1 MGWQEIFNNI
11 DRAGTEVRL
20 RLVVRGRVQGV
31 GFRPGVYRS
40 AAEAGVS
47 GFVLNTGSGVVIE
60 IEGNGPSIEEFGRL
74 LIEEAPPLA
83 RIDSIEPERIAVT
96 GQPGFVIAESEG
108 GTSRDALF
116 PVDTAVCED
125 CLRELADPSD
135 PRFRYPFINCTNCGP
150 RFTIINGLPYDR
162 DLTTMRRFTMDRL
175 CGSQY
180 ADPGDRRFHAE
191 PISCPGCGP
200 VLSLIDSGGKV
211 IPGDP
216 IDEGRK
222 ILADGGILAV
232 KGLGGYHLACL
243 AKDEKAVQLLR
254 DRKNRPVKPFAIMF
268 SSMETVLRYCYA
280 DEEEARLLASP
291 EAPIVLLKSRQSG
304 LPAAIAPGN
313 AYTGA
318 FLPYT
323 PLHHLLIEGF
333 DLLVMTS
340 ANFTDEPLISREDEL
355 PGILGRIAD
364 AALTN
369 DREIAHKCDDSIFFV
384 PGRTVIPLRRA
395 RGFVPEP
402 VILPQYH
409 DRCVLATGG
418 QEKGTFTLTRGDRA
432 FVSSHLGD
440 LGDIRG
446 QENFKRELESFCAIL
461 GVSPEVVVSDL
472 HPDYFTTRF
481 ADAYDCSSRIS
492 VQHHHAHAVSVM
504 VEYGLAGPVIGVS
517 FDGTGYGSDGNLWG
531 GEFLLA
537 SYHDFR
543 RLAHLKYVP
552 LPGGAVAVREPWRMA
567 LVYLRELFGEK
578 AASMELPGFSFE
590 GLPAQQVLGMVSR
603 MINTHM
609 TSSAGRLFDAA
620 AALLGLG
627 TKVSYEAQAA
637 IALESLALEASD
649 PERRYS
655 FDISAGEPAL
665 IDGAPVIRGI
675 VDDLKGGRSGR
686 DIAAAFHLSVADM
699 IVEMAMKL
707 AAENGCRE
715 VVLSGGVF
723 QNRLLC
729 ENIMKSSASSPA
741 SFHFHRIVPPND
753 GGVSLGQAQVGIA
766 KMIKGIT
773 GDGNVSPISNEGDLR

>member
-1 MGWQEIFNNI
+1 MDWQEIFNNI
-11 DRAGTEVRL
+11 ETTGTEVRL
-20 RLVVRGRVQGV
+20 RLAVRGRVQGV
-31 GFRPGVYRS
+31 GFRPWIYRIANLAS
-40 AAEAGVS
+40 VS
-47 GFVLNTGSGVVIE
+47 GSVLNTGSGVVIE
-60 IEGNGPSIEEFGRL
+60 IEGDGRSIEKFGRL
-74 LIEEAPPLA
+74 LIEDAPPLA
-83 RIDSIEPERIAVT
+83 RIDSIEAERIAIT
-96 GQPGFVIAESEG
+96 ARPGFVIAESMK
-108 GTSRDALF
+108 GTARDALF

-150 RFTIINGLPYDR
+150 RFTIINDLPYDR
-162 DLTTMRRFTMDRL
+162 DLTTMRAFKMDRL
-175 CGSQY
+175 CRQQY

-216 IDEGRK
+216 IDEARK
-222 ILADGGILAV
+222 VIEGGGILAV

-243 AKDEKAVQLLR
+243 ANDEKTIELLR
-254 DRKNRPVKPFAIMF
+254 ERKNRPVKPFAIMF
-268 SSMETVLRYCYA
+268 SSMETIKRYCRV
-280 DEEEARLLASP
+280 DEEEARLLSSP
-291 EAPIVLLKSRQSG
+291 EAPIVLLRSLQSE
-304 LPAAIAPGN
+304 LPEAIAPGN

-323 PLHHLLIEGF
+323 PTHHLLIEGF
-333 DLLVMTS
+333 ELLVMTS

-364 AALTN
+364 AALIN

-384 PGRTVIPLRRA
+384 PGQTVIPLRRA

-402 VILPQYH
+402 VLLSQHH
-409 DRCVLATGG
+409 DSCVLATGG
-418 QEKGTFTLTRGDRA
+418 QEKGTFTLTRDDRA

-446 QENFKRELESFCAIL
+446 QENFRRELESFCSIL
-461 GVSPEVVVSDL
+461 DVRPDVVVSDL

-481 ADAYDCSSRIS
+481 ADAYDCSLRIR

-504 VEYGLAGPVIGVS
+504 VEYGLEGPVIGVS

-537 SYHDFR
+537 WHHDFR
-543 RLAHLKYVP
+543 RLAHLKNVP
-552 LPGGAVAVREPWRMA
+552 LPGGAIAVREPWRMA
-567 LVYLRELFGEK
+567 LVYLRELFGDK
-578 AASMELPGFSFE
+578 AAGMEFPGFSFE
-590 GLPAQQVLGMVSR
+590 GLPASQVLGMVSG
-603 MINTHM
+603 MINTQM

-620 AALLGLG
+620 AAILGLG
-627 TKVSYEAQAA
+627 AKVSYEAQAA
-637 IALESLALEASD
+637 IALESLARYSD

-655 FDISAGEPAL
+655 FDISEDDPVL

-675 VDDLKGGRSGR
+675 VDDVKSGIAGK

-699 IVEMAMKL
+699 IVEMATRL

-729 ENIMKSSASSPA
+729 ENIMKSSASSQA

-773 GDGNVSPISNEGDLR
+773 GGGNIS